1 MRELQPAADLHD
13 PVVSARRLKFAVS
26 SSCANPVTE
35 KDGGKPD
42 DCDYIDRKRNNRNC
56 INMSA
61 PR

>member
-1 MRELQPAADLHD
+1 
-13 PVVSARRLKFAVS
+13 VVSARRLKFAVS